1 MGTNIIYMGPSVKM
15 LKVSFLLAVGASFLL
30 PASALI
36 AQDDNEV
43 IEEAKEQR
51 ELKRQEQLA
60 AEAEIAL
67 LEAEDLEVVAA
78 LEAATSLVNLQEAKA
93 QAAEQR
99 LQAALDTKIQA
110 QEDFLA
116 IASEIEEIE
125 QRALTYAVESYIG
138 MSDRRTEAWFEAED
152 ATIAAHK
159 IALLDLISSN
169 TNDVLD
175 QLKLIQEERS
185 YLLTKAAVAQEEA
198 DAIREELEQ
207 VREELDA
214 QKAVREEI
222 KKELDVRRAHWDS
235 VLATAVEEQKEITDF
250 IAAEEE
256 RIARELEEARRRA
269 ELEARLGQI
278 TEAGWVLP
286 SPGAITSWFGPR
298 LHPILGYTRMHN
310 GVDFNCWTGDPIRSA
325 TDGIVIMAEYYGGY
339 GYTIIVQHANSL
351 STLYAHLSAFNS
363 QVNDYVVAGQQIG
376 QCGTTGLSTGPH
388 LHFEVRQS
396 GAPVNPLP
404 YLP

>member
-1 MGTNIIYMGPSVKM
+1 MGPSVKM
-15 LKVSFLLAVGASFLL
+15 LKVSFLLAVGASLLL

-207 VREELDA
+207 VRVELDA

-235 VLATAVEEQKEITDF
+235 VLATAVEEQQEITDF

-325 TDGIVIMAEYYGGY
+325 TDGIVIMAQYYGGY

-396 GAPVNPLP
+396 GAPVTPLP

>member
-1 MGTNIIYMGPSVKM
+1 MGPSVKM
-15 LKVSFLLAVGASFLL
+15 LKVSFLLAIGASLLL

-51 ELKRQEQLA
+51 ELKRQDQLA

-207 VREELDA
+207 VRVELDA

-298 LHPILGYTRMHN
+298 LHPILGYARMHN

-325 TDGIVIMAEYYGGY
+325 TDGIVIMAQYYGGY

>member
-1 MGTNIIYMGPSVKM
+1 MKM
-15 LKVSFLLAVGASFLL
+15 LKVSFLLAIGASLLL

-207 VREELDA
+207 VRVELDA

-310 GVDFNCWTGDPIRSA
+310 GVDFNCWTGDPIRAA
-325 TDGIVIMAEYYGGY
+325 TDGIVIMAQYYGGY

>member
-1 MGTNIIYMGPSVKM
+1 M
-15 LKVSFLLAVGASFLL
+15 LKVSILLAIGASLLL
-30 PASALI
+30 PASALV

-207 VREELDA
+207 VRVELDA

-235 VLATAVEEQKEITDF
+235 VLATAVEEQQEITDF

-269 ELEARLGQI
+269 ELEARLGEI

-325 TDGIVIMAEYYGGY
+325 TDGIVIMAQYYGGY

>member
-1 MGTNIIYMGPSVKM
+1 MKM
-15 LKVSFLLAVGASFLL
+15 LKVSFLLAVGASLLL

-207 VREELDA
+207 VRVELDA

-235 VLATAVEEQKEITDF
+235 VLATAVEEQQEITDF

-269 ELEARLGQI
+269 ELEARLGEI

-298 LHPILGYTRMHN
+298 LHPVLGYTRMHN

-325 TDGIVIMAEYYGGY
+325 TDGIVIMAQYYGGY

>member
-1 MGTNIIYMGPSVKM
+1 MRM
-15 LKVSFLLAVGASFLL
+15 LKVSILLAIGASLLL

-36 AQDDNEV
+36 AQDDNQV

-207 VREELDA
+207 VRVELDA

-235 VLATAVEEQKEITDF
+235 VLATAVEEQQEITDF

-269 ELEARLGQI
+269 ELEARLGEI

-325 TDGIVIMAEYYGGY
+325 TDGIVIMAQYYGGY

>member
-15 LKVSFLLAVGASFLL
+15 LKVSFLLAVGASLLL

>member
-1 MGTNIIYMGPSVKM
+1 MGPSVKM
-15 LKVSFLLAVGASFLL
+15 LKVSFMLAVGASLLL

-207 VREELDA
+207 VRVELDA

-235 VLATAVEEQKEITDF
+235 VLATAVEEQKEISDF

>member
-1 MGTNIIYMGPSVKM
+1 MGPSVKM
-15 LKVSFLLAVGASFLL
+15 LRVSFLLAVGASLLL

-207 VREELDA
+207 VRVDLDA

-325 TDGIVIMAEYYGGY
+325 TDGIVIMAQYYGGY

>member
-1 MGTNIIYMGPSVKM
+1 MGPSVKM
-15 LKVSFLLAVGASFLL
+15 LRVSFLLAVGASLLL

-152 ATIAAHK
+152 ATVAAHK

-207 VREELDA
+207 VRVELDA

-325 TDGIVIMAEYYGGY
+325 TDGIVIMAQYYGGY

>member
-1 MGTNIIYMGPSVKM
+1 MRM
-15 LKVSFLLAVGASFLL
+15 LKVSILLAIGASLLL

-207 VREELDA
+207 VRVELDA

-235 VLATAVEEQKEITDF
+235 VLATAVEEQQEITDF

-298 LHPILGYTRMHN
+298 LHPVLGYTRMHN

-325 TDGIVIMAEYYGGY
+325 TDGIVIMAQYYGGY

>member
-1 MGTNIIYMGPSVKM
+1 MGPSVKM
-15 LKVSFLLAVGASFLL
+15 LRVSFLLAVGASLLL

-36 AQDDNEV
+36 AQADNEV

-60 AEAEIAL
+60 AETEIAL

-207 VREELDA
+207 VRVELDA

-325 TDGIVIMAEYYGGY
+325 TDGIVIMAQYYGGY

>member
-1 MGTNIIYMGPSVKM
+1 MRPSLKK
-15 LKVSFLLAVGASFLL
+15 LKVSILLAFGASLLL
-30 PASALI
+30 PASALV

-116 IASEIEEIE
+116 IASQIEEIE

-169 TNDVLD
+169 TNDILD

-207 VREELDA
+207 VRLELDA
-214 QKAVREEI
+214 QKAAREEI
-222 KKELDVRRAHWDS
+222 KEELDVRRAHWDS
-235 VLATAVEEQKEITDF
+235 VLATAVEEQQEITDF

-298 LHPILGYTRMHN
+298 LHPILGYVRMHN
-310 GVDFNCWTGDPIRSA
+310 GVDFNCWTGDPIRAA
-325 TDGIVIMAEYYGGY
+325 TDGIVITAEYYGGY
-339 GYTIIVQHANSL
+339 GYTIIIQHANSI
-351 STLYAHLSAFNS
+351 STLYAHLSGFNS
-363 QVNDYVVAGQQIG
+363 QVNDYVVAGEQIG
-376 QCGTTGLSTGPH
+376 VCGTTGLSTGPH

-396 GAPVNPLP
+396 GVPVNPVT

>member
-1 MGTNIIYMGPSVKM
+1 MRPSLKK
-15 LKVSFLLAVGASFLL
+15 LKVSILLAFGASLLL
-30 PASALI
+30 PASALV

-116 IASEIEEIE
+116 IANQIEEIE

-159 IALLDLISSN
+159 IALLDLISSK
-169 TNDVLD
+169 TNDILD

-207 VREELDA
+207 VRLELDA
-214 QKAVREEI
+214 QKAAREEI
-222 KKELDVRRAHWDS
+222 KEELDVRRAHWDS
-235 VLATAVEEQKEITDF
+235 VLATAVEEQQEITDF

-298 LHPILGYTRMHN
+298 LHPILGYVRMHN
-310 GVDFNCWTGDPIRSA
+310 GVDFNCWTGDPIRAA
-325 TDGIVIMAEYYGGY
+325 TDGIVITAEYYGGY
-339 GYTIIVQHANSL
+339 GYTIIIQHANSI
-351 STLYAHLSAFNS
+351 STLYAHLSGFNS
-363 QVNDYVVAGQQIG
+363 QVNDYVVAGEQIG
-376 QCGTTGLSTGPH
+376 VCGTTGLSTGPH

-396 GAPVNPLP
+396 GVPVNPVP

>member
-1 MGTNIIYMGPSVKM
+1 MGPSVKM
-15 LKVSFLLAVGASFLL
+15 LKVSFLLAVGASLLL

-175 QLKLIQEERS
+175 QLKLVQEERS

-207 VREELDA
+207 VRVELDA

-325 TDGIVIMAEYYGGY
+325 TDGIVIMAQYYGGY

>member
-1 MGTNIIYMGPSVKM
+1 MGPSVKM
-15 LKVSFLLAVGASFLL
+15 LKVSFLLAVGASILL

-207 VREELDA
+207 VRVDLDA

-235 VLATAVEEQKEITDF
+235 VLATAVEEQQEITDF

-325 TDGIVIMAEYYGGY
+325 TDGIVIMAQYYGGY

>member
-1 MGTNIIYMGPSVKM
+1 MRSSFKK
-15 LKVSFLLAVGASFLL
+15 LAVSILLAFGASLL
-30 PASALI
+30 FPASALV

-116 IASEIEEIE
+116 IASQIEEIE

-152 ATIAAHK
+152 ATVAAHK
-159 IALLDLISSN
+159 VALLDLISSN
-169 TNDVLD
+169 TNDILD

-207 VREELDA
+207 VRLELDA
-214 QKAVREEI
+214 QKAAREEI
-222 KKELDVRRAHWDS
+222 KEELDVRRAHWDS
-235 VLATAVEEQKEITDF
+235 VLATAVEEQQEITDF

-298 LHPILGYTRMHN
+298 LHPILGYVRMHN
-310 GVDFNCWTGDPIRSA
+310 GVDFNCWTGDPIRAA
-325 TDGIVIMAEYYGGY
+325 TDGIVITAEYYGGY
-339 GYTIIVQHANSL
+339 GYTIIIQHANSI
-351 STLYAHLSAFNS
+351 STLYAHLSGFNS
-363 QVNDYVVAGQQIG
+363 QVNDYVVAGEQIG
-376 QCGTTGLSTGPH
+376 VCGSTGLSTGPH

-396 GAPVNPLP
+396 GVPVNPVP

>member
-1 MGTNIIYMGPSVKM
+1 MGPSVKM
-15 LKVSFLLAVGASFLL
+15 LKVSFLLAVGASLLL

-207 VREELDA
+207 VRVELDA

>member
-1 MGTNIIYMGPSVKM
+1 MKM
-15 LKVSFLLAVGASFLL
+15 LKVSFLLALGASLLL

-207 VREELDA
+207 VRVELDA

-325 TDGIVIMAEYYGGY
+325 TDGIVIMAQYYGGY

>member
-1 MGTNIIYMGPSVKM
+1 MRM
-15 LKVSFLLAVGASFLL
+15 LKVSILLAIGASLLL
-30 PASALI
+30 PASAMI
-36 AQDDNEV
+36 AQDDNEI

-207 VREELDA
+207 VRVELDA

-235 VLATAVEEQKEITDF
+235 VLATAVEEQQEITDF

-269 ELEARLGQI
+269 ELEARLGEI

-325 TDGIVIMAEYYGGY
+325 TDGIVIMAQYYGGY

>member
-1 MGTNIIYMGPSVKM
+1 MGPSMKM
-15 LKVSFLLAVGASFLL
+15 LKISFLLAVGASLLL

-207 VREELDA
+207 VRVELDA

-298 LHPILGYTRMHN
+298 LHPILGYARMHN

-325 TDGIVIMAEYYGGY
+325 TDGIVIMAQYYGGY

>member
-1 MGTNIIYMGPSVKM
+1 MGPSMKM
-15 LKVSFLLAVGASFLL
+15 LKVSFLLAVGASLLL

-207 VREELDA
+207 VRVELDA

-286 SPGAITSWFGPR
+286 SPGALTSWFGPR
-298 LHPILGYTRMHN
+298 LHPILGYARMHN
-310 GVDFNCWTGDPIRSA
+310 GVDFNCWTGDPVRSA
-325 TDGIVIMAEYYGGY
+325 TDGIVIMAQYYGGY

>member
-1 MGTNIIYMGPSVKM
+1 MGPSVKM
-15 LKVSFLLAVGASFLL
+15 LRVSFLLAVGASLLL

-207 VREELDA
+207 VRVELDA

-325 TDGIVIMAEYYGGY
+325 TDGIVIMAQYYGGY

>member
-1 MGTNIIYMGPSVKM
+1 MGPSVKM
-15 LKVSFLLAVGASFLL
+15 LKVSFILAVGASLLL

-207 VREELDA
+207 VRVELDA

-310 GVDFNCWTGDPIRSA
+310 GVDFNCWIGDPIRSA
-325 TDGIVIMAEYYGGY
+325 TDGIVIMAQYYGGY

>member
-1 MGTNIIYMGPSVKM
+1 MGPSMKM
-15 LKVSFLLAVGASFLL
+15 LKVSFLLALGASLLL

-207 VREELDA
+207 VRVELDA

-325 TDGIVIMAEYYGGY
+325 TDGIVIMAQYYGGY

>member
-1 MGTNIIYMGPSVKM
+1 MGPSIKM
-15 LKVSFLLAVGASFLL
+15 LRVSFLLAVGASLLL

-207 VREELDA
+207 VRVELDA

-325 TDGIVIMAEYYGGY
+325 TDGIVIMAQYYGGY

>member
-1 MGTNIIYMGPSVKM
+1 MGPSMRM
-15 LKVSFLLAVGASFLL
+15 LKVSILLAIGASLLL

-207 VREELDA
+207 VRVELDA

-235 VLATAVEEQKEITDF
+235 VLATAVEEQQEITDF

-325 TDGIVIMAEYYGGY
+325 TDGIVIMAQYYGGY

>member
-1 MGTNIIYMGPSVKM
+1 MRPSLKK
-15 LKVSFLLAVGASFLL
+15 LKVSILLAFGASLLL
-30 PASALI
+30 PASALV

-116 IASEIEEIE
+116 IASQIEEIE

-169 TNDVLD
+169 TNDILD

-207 VREELDA
+207 VRLELDA
-214 QKAVREEI
+214 QKAAREEI
-222 KKELDVRRAHWDS
+222 KEELDVRRAHWDS
-235 VLATAVEEQKEITDF
+235 VLATAVEEQQEITDF

-298 LHPILGYTRMHN
+298 HHPILGYVRMHN
-310 GVDFNCWTGDPIRSA
+310 GVDFNCWTGDPIRAA
-325 TDGIVIMAEYYGGY
+325 TDGIVITAEYYGGY
-339 GYTIIVQHANSL
+339 GYTIIIQHANSI
-351 STLYAHLSAFNS
+351 STLYAHLSGFNS
-363 QVNDYVVAGQQIG
+363 QVNDYVVAGEQIG
-376 QCGTTGLSTGPH
+376 VCGTTGLSTGPH

-396 GAPVNPLP
+396 GVPVNPVP

>member
-1 MGTNIIYMGPSVKM
+1 MGPSVKM
-15 LKVSFLLAVGASFLL
+15 LRVSFLLAVGASLLL

-116 IASEIEEIE
+116 IANQIEEIE

-207 VREELDA
+207 VRVELDA

-325 TDGIVIMAEYYGGY
+325 TDGIVIMAQYYGGY

>member
-1 MGTNIIYMGPSVKM
+1 MGPSMKM
-15 LKVSFLLAVGASFLL
+15 LKVSFLLAFGASLLL

-207 VREELDA
+207 VRVELDA

-298 LHPILGYTRMHN
+298 LHPILGYARMHN

-325 TDGIVIMAEYYGGY
+325 TDGIVIMAQYYGGY

>member
-1 MGTNIIYMGPSVKM
+1 MGPSMRM
-15 LKVSFLLAVGASFLL
+15 LKVSILLAIGTSLLL

-175 QLKLIQEERS
+175 QLQLIQEERS

-207 VREELDA
+207 VRVELDA

-235 VLATAVEEQKEITDF
+235 VLATAVEEQQEITDF

-269 ELEARLGQI
+269 ELEARLGEI

-325 TDGIVIMAEYYGGY
+325 TDGIVIMAQYYGGY

>member
-1 MGTNIIYMGPSVKM
+1 MGPSVKM
-15 LKVSFLLAVGASFLL
+15 LRVSFLLAVGASLLL

-207 VREELDA
+207 VRVELDA

-325 TDGIVIMAEYYGGY
+325 TDGIVIMAQYYGGY

-376 QCGTTGLSTGPH
+376 ECGTTGLSTGPH

>member
-1 MGTNIIYMGPSVKM
+1 MRM
-15 LKVSFLLAVGASFLL
+15 LKVSILLAIGASLLL

-207 VREELDA
+207 VRVELDA

-235 VLATAVEEQKEITDF
+235 VLATAVEEQQEITDF

-269 ELEARLGQI
+269 ELEARLGEI

-298 LHPILGYTRMHN
+298 LHPVLGYTRMHN

-325 TDGIVIMAEYYGGY
+325 TDGIVIMAQYYGGY

>member
-1 MGTNIIYMGPSVKM
+1 MGPSVKM
-15 LKVSFLLAVGASFLL
+15 LKVSFMLAVGASLLL

-152 ATIAAHK
+152 ATVAAHK

-207 VREELDA
+207 VRVELDA

-325 TDGIVIMAEYYGGY
+325 TDGIVIMAQYYGGY

>member
-1 MGTNIIYMGPSVKM
+1 MGSSLKK
-15 LKVSFLLAVGASFLL
+15 LKVSTLLIFCASLLL

-51 ELKRQEQLA
+51 ELKRQEQLT

-99 LQAALDTKIQA
+99 LEAALDTKIQA

-116 IASEIEEIE
+116 IASQIEEIE

-138 MSDRRTEAWFEAED
+138 MSDRRTEAWFEADD
-152 ATIAAHK
+152 ATVAAHK

-169 TNDVLD
+169 TNDILD

-207 VREELDA
+207 VRIELDA
-214 QKAVREEI
+214 QKAAREEI
-222 KKELDVRRAHWDS
+222 KEELDVRRAHWDS
-235 VLATAVEEQKEITDF
+235 VLATAVEEQQEITDF

-286 SPGAITSWFGPR
+286 TPGAITSYFGPR
-298 LHPILGYTRMHN
+298 LHPILGYVRMHN
-310 GVDFNCWTGDPIRSA
+310 GVDFNCWTGDPIRAA
-325 TDGIVIMAEYYGGY
+325 TDGIVITAEYYGGY
-339 GYTIIVQHANSL
+339 GYTIIIQHANSI
-351 STLYAHLSAFNS
+351 STLYAHLSGFNA
-363 QVNDYVVAGQQIG
+363 QVNDYVVAGEQVG
-376 QCGTTGLSTGPH
+376 VCGTTGLSTGPH

-396 GAPVNPLP
+396 GVPVNPVP

>member
-1 MGTNIIYMGPSVKM
+1 MKM
-15 LKVSFLLAVGASFLL
+15 LKVSFLLAVGASLLL

-51 ELKRQEQLA
+51 ELKRQDQLA

-207 VREELDA
+207 VRVELDA

-286 SPGAITSWFGPR
+286 SPGALTSWFGPR
-298 LHPILGYTRMHN
+298 LHPILGYARMHN

-325 TDGIVIMAEYYGGY
+325 TDGIVIMAQYYGGY